1 MKNETFKEAFSSVTA
16 SDDMVNKAMQIPDEN
31 EIRPSFSGWQVAR
44 RVAAA
49 AVIVAVLV
57 GAMMLPGPP
66 VTVTDPTGGT
76 QVVYMPLFSVQVYAA
91 GEYVDMPEE
100 NGDVIFA
107 GQENTNPNSTMG
119 LINDGK
125 PSFYNPETGE
135 WELITKP
142 PEYKLPLIK
151 IVFWYEDMLKE
162 YDFDINVY
170 VDGELVDLFAKDS
183 DITLGLFAQKHG
195 PDGSPRRG
203 CMLQACFDKQVV
215 LDIECVDKNTGE
227 QLIFQS
233 FRVTPAIYKTDMDSS
248 ISNNGSAVLKQ
259 NEGYMLEV
267 IYSYQVE
274 TKYTKIS

>member
-16 SDDMVNKAMQIPDEN
+16 SDDMVNKAMQIPEEN

-76 QVVYMPLFSVQVYAA
+76 QVVHMPLFSVQVYAA

-142 PEYKLPLIK
+142 PEYKLPLID
-151 IVFWYEDMLKE
+151 ITVWYQDIWAK
-162 YDFDINVY
+162 YDFDLNVY
-170 VDGELVDLFAKDS
+170 LDS
-183 DITLGLFAQKHG
+183 QKVKSPFPENINIYLAADKGG
-195 PDGSPRRG
+195 PNGSKRYGTAIVG
-203 CMLQACFDKQVV
+203 CFERSCVM
-215 LDIECVDKNTGE
+215 DIEIVEEHTGK
-227 QLIFQS
+227 LLMRYS
-233 FRVTPAIYKTDMDSS
+233 FRITPAIYEMLDSNSAVSGDNS
-248 ISNNGSAVLKQ
+248 ISSTR
-259 NEGYMLEV
+259 NEGYMLE
-267 IYSYQVE
+267 ILDAY
-274 TKYTKIS
+274 KIEIN